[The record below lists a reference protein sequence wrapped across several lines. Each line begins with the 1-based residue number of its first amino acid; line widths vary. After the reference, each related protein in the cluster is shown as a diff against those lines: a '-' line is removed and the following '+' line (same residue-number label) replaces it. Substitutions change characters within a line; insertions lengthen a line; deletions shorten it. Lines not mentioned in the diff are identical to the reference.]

1 MPNQKAGGRS
11 RAVMSGSKALI
22 KKNAPKAPE
31 RIQPFRQ
38 KKKVANA
45 LMHKY
50 EDHKPHGFAE
60 GPIAAPSTYH
70 GKPEKTAIKG
80 KKKDTDEADV
90 SAVEGRVR
98 SMSIDK
104 K

>member
-1 MPNQKAGGRS
+1 
-11 RAVMSGSKALI
+11 MSGSKALI
-22 KKNAPKAPE
+22 KKNAPKVPE
-31 RIQPFRQ
+31 RVQPFRE
-38 KKKVANA
+38 KKKVSNA
-45 LMHKY
+45 LMHKQDY
-50 EDHKPHGFAE
+50 HKPHGFSE

-70 GKPEKTAIKG
+70 GKPEKATIKD
-80 KKKDTDEADV
+80 KKNESDV